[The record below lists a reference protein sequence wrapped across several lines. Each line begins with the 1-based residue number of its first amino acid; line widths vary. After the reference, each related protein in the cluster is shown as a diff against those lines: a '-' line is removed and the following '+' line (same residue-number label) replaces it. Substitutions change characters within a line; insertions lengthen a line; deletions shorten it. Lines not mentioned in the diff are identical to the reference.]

1 LWLRLRLRLGIDLNR
16 TVGVDEVIQRTIRAF
31 ARNYVTAHFVPDGP
45 AALDL
50 LRPHMTAGATVASGN
65 SLTLRETG
73 IFEYLS
79 SESHPAAFINQFK
92 PGLSFVENRARKKA
106 GLTADVYVSSA
117 NALTEDGRICCVD
130 GGGNRVAALLFGP
143 EKVFVVAG
151 RNKIVA
157 DEVAAWERIRRIA
170 SPQTSAALGRS
181 LPCVDDG
188 VCHDCGRPDRICR
201 YYVTLRGQMERD
213 KDRLAVIIIDQ
224 DLGL

>member
-1 LWLRLRLRLGIDLNR
+1 MDERIR
-16 TVGVDEVIQRTIRAF
+16 TAVRAF
-31 ARNYVTAHFVPDGP
+31 ARNYVTAHVVLDGR

-50 LRPHMTAGATVASGN
+50 IRPHLVEDITVASGN
-65 SLTLRETG
+65 SLTLRQTG
-73 IFEYLS
+73 IFDYLS
-79 SESHPAAFINQFK
+79 SGAHASRFINQFE
-92 PGLSFVENRARKKA
+92 PGLSFEENRRRKKA

-117 NALTEDGRICCVD
+117 NALTEDGSICCVD

-143 EKVFVVAG
+143 DKVFVVVG
-151 RNKIVA
+151 RNKLVG
-157 DEVAAWERIRRIA
+157 DEPAAWERIRRIA

-181 LPCVDDG
+181 LPCVEDG

-213 KDRLAVIIIDQ
+213 RDRITVIIVDQ